1 MGKSTIN
8 GRFQSFSIHLVSE
21 NGPHSPPQFGHFRM
35 ETDHRFRQETQRA
48 SDKAAQPQRAS
59 PLGRPKI
66 PRRSRTWWISRVCC
80 KHLSSISSQEIREN
94 TVSTHLHWLKCLVF
108 VSSIGATNN
117 KANPCE
123 FPKGK
128 LPS

>member
-1 MGKSTIN
+1 MVDSPMGKSTISLKHIQ
-8 GRFQSFSIHLVSE
+8 GMLQTFE
-21 NGPHSPPQFGHFRM
+21 
-35 ETDHRFRQETQRA
+35 
-48 SDKAAQPQRAS
+48 
-59 PLGRPKI
+59 
-66 PRRSRTWWISRVCC
+66 RRV
-80 KHLSSISSQEIREN
+80 SSQEIREN

-108 VSSIGATNN
+108 FSSIGATNN